1 MNGYL
6 LLGSNHAALGL
17 ALLWWAK
24 PLSLHYNAWTTGLR
38 ERHPNINPP
47 PTPEQRARNT
57 TTMTVLFRFLGV
69 FFLLLST
76 VPFLAFV
83 SSIVKPH

>member
-1 MNGYL
+1 MDEYL
-6 LLGSNHAALGL
+6 FQALVFAAAGL
-17 ALLWWAK
+17 FFLWWAK
-24 PLSLHYNAWTTGLR
+24 PMSLQYNAWTTGLR
-38 ERHPNINPP
+38 ERHPNFNPP

-76 VPFLAFV
+76 VPFLAFIGSV
-83 SSIVKPH
+83 VKPH